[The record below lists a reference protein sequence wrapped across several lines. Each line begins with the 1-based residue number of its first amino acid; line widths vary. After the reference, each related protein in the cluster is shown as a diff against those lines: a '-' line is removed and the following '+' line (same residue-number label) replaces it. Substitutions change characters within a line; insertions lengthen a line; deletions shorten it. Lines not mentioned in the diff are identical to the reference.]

1 MESEVKIIFLGLI
14 RQNQGIVNS
23 LCRLYANSQEEMK
36 DYRQDVLL
44 ALWKSFPQFNQESKI
59 STWMYR
65 VALNTLISIQRKK
78 KLFVVAEPFSE
89 SFDWKNIQDIGAD
102 DDLMVLQQAIG
113 LLKPTDKAVVIL
125 YLEGY
130 DNKEM
135 AKMLSISES
144 NISTKLNRIK
154 TQLKKT
160 VISLQN
166 ESN

>member
-1 MESEVKIIFLGLI
+1 MALI

-44 ALWKSFPQFNQESKI
+44 ALWKSFPQFNQESKV

-78 KLFVVAEPFSE
+78 KLAVVAEPFSE
-89 SFDWKNIQDIGAD
+89 SFDTKSPQDVGAD
-102 DDLMVLQQAIG
+102 DDLLVLQHAIG
-113 LLKPTDKAVVIL
+113 LLKPMDKAVVVL

-130 DNKEM
+130 DTKEM

-144 NISTKLNRIK
+144 NVSTKLNRIK

-160 VISLQN
+160 VKTLQN

>member
-1 MESEVKIIFLGLI
+1 MGSDSKILFVALI

-23 LCRLYANSQEEMK
+23 LCRLYATSHEEMK

-44 ALWKSFPQFNQESKI
+44 SLWRAYPHFKEESKV

-78 KLFVVAEPFSE
+78 KHVILTEPISE
-89 SFDWKNIQDIGAD
+89 SFENNHFQHAGSD
-102 DDLMVLQQAIG
+102 DNLLVLQQAIG
-113 LLKPTDKAVVIL
+113 YLKPMDKAVVIL

-130 DNKEM
+130 DNREM
-135 AKMLSISES
+135 AKMLSISET
-144 NISTKLNRIK
+144 NVSTKLNRIK

-160 VISLQN
+160 VKTLQD
-166 ESN
+166 EFK

>member
-78 KLFVVAEPFSE
+78 KLVVLTEPFSE
-89 SFDWKNIQDIGAD
+89 SFDRKYHQDVGSD
-102 DDLMVLQQAIG
+102 DDLLILQHAIG
-113 LLKPTDKAVVIL
+113 FLKPMDKAVVIL

-144 NISTKLNRIK
+144 NVSTKLNRIK
-154 TQLKKT
+154 TQLRKT
-160 VISLQN
+160 VKTLQN
-166 ESN
+166 EPK

>member
-1 MESEVKIIFLGLI
+1 MALI

-23 LCRLYANSQEEMK
+23 LCRLYATSQEEMK

-44 ALWKSFPQFNQESKI
+44 SLWRSFPQFNEESKV

-65 VALNTLISIQRKK
+65 VALNTLISIHRKK
-78 KLFVVAEPFSE
+78 KLVVLTEPFSE
-89 SFDWKNIQDIGAD
+89 SFDIKNAQDIGVD
-102 DDLMVLQQAIG
+102 DDLLVLQHAIG
-113 LLKPTDKAVVIL
+113 LLKPLNKAVVIL

-160 VISLQN
+160 VKSLQN

>member
-1 MESEVKIIFLGLI
+1 MESEVKIVFMALI

-23 LCRLYANSQEEMK
+23 LCRLYATSQEEMK

-44 ALWKSFPQFNQESKI
+44 ALWKSYPQFNQESKI

-65 VALNTLISIQRKK
+65 VTLNTLISIQRKK

-89 SFDWKNIQDIGAD
+89 SFDIKNSQDIGVD
-102 DDLMVLQQAIG
+102 DDLLVLQHAIG
-113 LLKPTDKAVVIL
+113 LLKPLDKAVVIL

-130 DNKEM
+130 DTKEM

-144 NISTKLNRIK
+144 NVTTKLNRIK
-154 TQLKKT
+154 DQLRKT
-160 VISLQN
+160 VKSLQN

>member
-1 MESEVKIIFLGLI
+1 MESDLKTAFVALI

-23 LCRLYANSQEEMK
+23 LCRLFATSQEEMK

-44 ALWKSFPQFNQESKI
+44 SLWKAFPQFKQDSKV

-65 VALNTLISIQRKK
+65 VALNTLISIKRKR
-78 KLFVVAEPFSE
+78 KLFVVTEPFSE
-89 SFDWKNIQDIGAD
+89 SFDTKNYQDAGAD
-102 DDLMVLQQAIG
+102 DDLLVLQHAIG
-113 LLKPTDKAVVIL
+113 FLKPLDKAVVIL

-130 DNKEM
+130 ETKEM

-144 NISTKLNRIK
+144 NVSTKLNRIK

-160 VISLQN
+160 VKILTK
-166 ESN
+166 

>member
-1 MESEVKIIFLGLI
+1 MESDLKIVFVALI

-23 LCRLYANSQEEMK
+23 LCRLYAISQEEMK

-44 ALWKSFPQFNQESKI
+44 ALWKSFPQFNQESKV

-89 SFDWKNIQDIGAD
+89 SFDAKNAQDFGAD
-102 DDLMVLQQAIG
+102 DDLLVLQQAIG
-113 LLKPTDKAVVIL
+113 LLKPMDKAIVIL
-125 YLEGY
+125 FLEGY
-130 DNKEM
+130 DNKEL

-144 NISTKLNRIK
+144 NVSTKLNRIK
-154 TQLKKT
+154 IQLKKT
-160 VISLQN
+160 AKNLQN
-166 ESN
+166 EHN

>member
-1 MESEVKIIFLGLI
+1 MESDLKTVFIALI

-23 LCRLYANSQEEMK
+23 LCRLYATSQEEMK

-44 ALWKSFPQFNQESKI
+44 ALWKSFPQFNQESKV

-78 KLFVVAEPFSE
+78 KLFVVTEPFSE
-89 SFDWKNIQDIGAD
+89 SFDTKNSQDAGAD
-102 DDLMVLQQAIG
+102 DDLLVLQHAIG
-113 LLKPTDKAVVIL
+113 FLQPMDKAVVIL

-130 DNKEM
+130 DTKEM
-135 AKMLSISES
+135 ARMLCISES
-144 NISTKLNRIK
+144 NVTTKLNRIK

-160 VISLQN
+160 VKSLQN